1 MEYRYKE
8 LSHIECYETRKLLPS
23 EAPEL
28 IKVGERYDDCF
39 VTVEPSVAT
48 ADKTRRRFFE
58 SSLWDYYKATEER
71 WQYAHNIGGSCHI
84 MELFP
89 KIFRLD
95 NEWYERP
102 KIVAH
107 FLDGT
112 TTTKYFNSDSEME
125 TYANINFS
133 GLNKRMRS

>member
-1 MEYRYKE
+1 MN
-8 LSHIECYETRKLLPS
+8 
-23 EAPEL
+23 
-28 IKVGERYDDCF
+28 
-39 VTVEPSVAT
+39 
-48 ADKTRRRFFE
+48 
-58 SSLWDYYKATEER
+58 YYKATEER
-71 WQYAHNIGGSCHI
+71 LQYANNIGGICHI
-84 MELFP
+84 MEVFP
-89 KIFRLD
+89 DIFWLD

-112 TTTKYFNSDSEME
+112 TVTKYFNSDSEME

>member
-23 EAPEL
+23 EAPKL

-39 VTVEPSVAT
+39 VTVEPSVAR

-58 SSLWDYYKATEER
+58 LSWCDYYKATEER
-71 WQYAHNIGGSCHI
+71 WIYEQHIGGICYI
-84 MELFP
+84 MEEFP
-89 KIFRLD
+89 QIIWLD
-95 NEWYERP
+95 DEWYARA

-107 FLDGT
+107 FMDGT
-112 TTTKYFNSDSEME
+112 TVTKYFNSDSEME
-125 TYANINFS
+125 TYANMNFS